1 MTVAVIG
8 LLAEAALALSTVIYG
23 MVGKFVIEDG
33 VAALIGEG
41 RRELTGK
48 PMSVVLNNNVMGHFL
63 CSMKNFAAG
72 SMLVRRLRPSL
83 SSLGR

>member
-8 LLAEAALALSTVIYG
+8 LLAEAALALSTVTYG
-23 MVGKFVIEDG
+23 MGGKFVIEDG